1 MDVSQSI
8 NAEDLHREAIVVDAH
23 CDTVL
28 LFNGM
33 KELYQ
38 FGQRNEVGHLD
49 LPRLQEGGVKVQF
62 FALCVEPE
70 YKGCAALKRTL
81 SLMEHFLLEMGK
93 HTESVTVIKSWHD
106 LETALLKGKLA
117 AILALEGAESLEN
130 VEILHILY
138 RLGLRS
144 VGLAWNQRNM
154 LADGVAAGRNPGGLT
169 ELGREMVREMNR
181 LGILVDAAH
190 LAPRGFCELLA
201 ESSLPI
207 VVTHANA
214 AGICAHRRN
223 LSDDQLRLLR
233 DNDGVVGLTYYP
245 PFLNHREVCG
255 MDSLLDH
262 FCYIADRFGVNILG
276 LGSDYDGIP
285 TVVTG
290 LEDVAKLPRLT
301 AALLRRGFSPQEV
314 KLILGGN
321 FLRIIKKNFEQGGR

>member
-1 MDVSQSI
+1 MLDSLD
-8 NAEDLHREAIVVDAH
+8 AEDLHRDAVVVDAH

-38 FGQRNEVGHLD
+38 FGQRSEVGHLD
-49 LPRLQEGGVKVQF
+49 LPRLREGGVNVQF
-62 FALCVEPE
+62 FALYVEPE
-70 YKGCAALKRTL
+70 YKASAAINRTL
-81 SLMEHFLLEMGK
+81 TLREHFLFEMGK
-93 HTESVTVIKSWHD
+93 HTENVTVIKSWHD
-106 LETALLKGKLA
+106 LETSLTKNRLG
-117 AILALEGAESLEN
+117 AILALEGAEALEN
-130 VEILHILY
+130 VEILNIFY

-144 VGLAWNQRNM
+144 VGLTWNQRNM

-169 ELGREMVREMNR
+169 DLGREMVREMNR

-190 LAPRGFCELLA
+190 LAPRGFCELLE

-245 PFLNHREVCG
+245 PFVNLTVACG
-255 MDSLLDH
+255 LESLLDH

-285 TVVTG
+285 NVVNG
-290 LEDVAKLPRLT
+290 LEDVTKLPKLT
-301 AALLRRGFSPQEV
+301 AALLQRGFSPKEV
-314 KLILGGN
+314 KLILGEN
-321 FLRIIKKNFEQGGR
+321 FLRVIKKNFEQGGR